1 MAQSTLYKPAGKNKP
16 FEIAIERKAY
26 ADPLQDFPRSE
37 HWRLVTDGWQ
47 QNWGIT
53 AFISQYYQG
62 MKAGYDVMRNYLNHK
77 SSLTVDLILELQ
89 KETFGPCADLPSKI
103 GFRQGW
109 GYFLVTKS
117 RGEENGISA
126 DGLDE
131 LVAEAKLAHDNRWR
145 LVGVD
150 KLRQIQIDIEKDKS
164 KRKALLFELGK
175 HLAQKAQEQKLQTKD
190 ELNQFLTSDKELL
203 FLFAMK
209 IPKDEAR
216 LLLEKDIQQLDKE
229 MQGLSSDAKGDD
241 EKIAAIV
248 RFLRKLNLNHFFGD
262 GNGRTCMI
270 LLNCFLIKYFDCMA
284 IIPTPAHLTAFS
296 TKELVQEIKNGM
308 AEFRKYSIKEPREFI
323 ENFVQKQ
330 QDFPED
336 VKGFKNEFNAKF
348 SKEHHIALAQ
358 INELFTRIQAD
369 KIKAGKNKV
378 NFLEI
383 LIDIYLDRLIKFVE
397 EEKDRKT
404 HKKPKLNEEAFLT
417 MLQYQ
422 EISKSISSEIM
433 NELIAVYKPGKDN
446 KLAGS

>member
-16 FEIAIERKAY
+16 FEISLERKAY
-26 ADPLQDFPRSE
+26 VDPLQDFPRSE

-62 MKAGYDVMRNYLNHK
+62 MKAGYDVMRDYLNHK
-77 SSLTVDLILELQ
+77 SPLTVDLIQALQ
-89 KETFGPCADLPSKI
+89 KAAFGPCADLQSKI
-103 GFRQGW
+103 GFRLGW
-109 GYFLVTKS
+109 GYFLITKT
-117 RGEENGISA
+117 RNEENGISPE
-126 DGLDE
+126 GLDE
-131 LVAEAKLAHDNRWR
+131 LVAEAKLAHDHQWR

-150 KLRQIQIDIEKDKS
+150 KSRQVAIDSEKEKE
-164 KRKALLFELGK
+164 KRNGLLLGLGN
-175 HLAQKAQEQKLQTKD
+175 HLAEKAKEQKLQTKD
-190 ELNQFLTSDKELL
+190 ELSQFLTSDKELL

-209 IPKDEAR
+209 IPKDEAQR
-216 LLLEKDIQQLDKE
+216 LLEKDIQQLDKE
-229 MQGLSSDAKGDD
+229 MQGLSSDAKNED

-270 LLNCFLIKYFDCMA
+270 LLNCFLIKYLDCMS

-330 QDFPED
+330 QDFPEG

-348 SKEHHIALAQ
+348 SKENHIALAQ
-358 INELFTRIQAD
+358 INELFVRIHAD

-378 NFLEI
+378 NILEI
-383 LIDIYLDRLIKFVE
+383 LKDIYLDRLIKFVE

-404 HKKPKLNEEAFLT
+404 HKKPKLNEEAFLA

-433 NELIAVYKPGKDN
+433 NELIAVYKPGKGN